1 MQIKQA
7 AKNLL
12 HFSKQ
17 MEQFKSKRRQAKFLM
32 IITASE
38 FAYQRADGIYVV
50 PHVCL
55 KP

>member
-17 MEQFKSKRRQAKFLM
+17 MEQFKSKRRQPKFLM
-32 IITASE
+32 IITAGES
-38 FAYQRADGIYVV
+38 AYQRGDGIYVV

-55 KP
+55 EP